1 MQVNYSSLN
10 TSTEKNLFKEM
21 EEKSETQLKENK
33 TQPYTDDKD
42 DDISSIKF
50 PIDNSEF
57 NFMIID
63 ANLGISE
70 NLKNLFFL
78 EFDLTNPLSN
88 NKEKLKF
95 LREINNECVERE
107 IFFVL
112 NGYIHGSPIFK
123 TEINFSVETRKFI
136 KSMQFRLETYKHENL
151 ERKFRNKNL
160 EKMRMQSGLGGV
172 NERERERG
180 SEQQNTGNSSSV
192 PNVPSVQSVKNI
204 FYTKILSNTNIG
216 IEFIKPTL

>member
-10 TSTEKNLFKEM
+10 TSTSTEKNLFKEF
-21 EEKSETQLKENK
+21 EEKSESQLKESK
-33 TQPYTDDKD
+33 TQPYTDDKE
-42 DDISSIKF
+42 DDILSIKF

-63 ANLGISE
+63 ANLGITE

-78 EFDLTNPLSN
+78 EFDLTNTLS

-123 TEINFSVETRKFI
+123 KEINFSVETRKFI
-136 KSMQFRLETYKHENL
+136 KSMQFRLETYKHENY
-151 ERKFRNKNL
+151 ERKYRNKNFR
-160 EKMRMQSGLGGV
+160 KIRMQPGIDSV
-172 NERERERG
+172 N
-180 SEQQNTGNSSSV
+180 SEKNLNICNSANASV
-192 PNVPSVQSVKNI
+192 STVKNI
-204 FYTKILSNTNIG
+204 FFTKILSNTNIG

>member
-172 NERERERG
+172 NERRERER
-180 SEQQNTGNSSSV
+180 EQLNNGNSSSV
-192 PNVPSVQSVKNI
+192 PNVPSGVPSVKNI